1 MCRVNVVPRSW
12 QLSVV
17 SVLTVVFRIALLSS
31 ILFCCAPAVHGRQP
45 PSSASLQLR
54 GVKCGVKCGDMCGQ
68 VADMR
73 ACGQIA
79 VLHVRR
85 ISVV

>member
-1 MCRVNVVPRSW
+1 MKRPSPTFVAAFCGS
-12 QLSVV
+12 L
-17 SVLTVVFRIALLSS
+17 LTMIFRIALQSS
-31 ILFCCAPAVHGRQP
+31 ILSCCVPNAHRRQP

-54 GVKCGVKCGDMCGQ
+54 GVKCGDMCGQ
-68 VADMR
+68 F
-73 ACGQIA
+73 A